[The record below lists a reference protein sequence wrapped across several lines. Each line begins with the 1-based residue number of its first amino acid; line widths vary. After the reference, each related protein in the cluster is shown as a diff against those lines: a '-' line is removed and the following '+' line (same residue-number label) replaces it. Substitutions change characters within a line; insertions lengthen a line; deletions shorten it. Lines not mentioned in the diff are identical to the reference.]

1 MYYAKEVH
9 MDIAPEIVEIREAQ
23 RFDEKALQTY
33 LHRELEGFSGELTV
47 RQFAFGQS
55 NPTFLLSAGD
65 RQYVLRKKPPGKLL
79 PSAHAVDREY
89 RILKALEKTDV
100 PVPKTY
106 LLCQDESII
115 GTPFY
120 VMERMSGRV
129 FRTPTAPDVS
139 GAKERSAIFDNMN
152 DTLAK
157 IHTVDWKALGL
168 EDFGKPGNY
177 MARQVSR
184 WSKQYEAS
192 KTEHIASMDNLMKWL
207 NEHIPADDTTSI
219 VHGDFRLENTMV
231 HATEPRIIA
240 VFDWELSTLGHPLAD
255 LAYNC
260 MGYHLP
266 DMGTQRTAYT
276 SVDLEEWGIPT
287 EAAYI
292 DDYCRRT
299 GRRQIPDWEF
309 YIAFSIFRLAA
320 IVQGV
325 YKRGLDGIASSDT
338 AKTYGAMVKVLSD
351 AGWAI
356 VSA

>member
-1 MYYAKEVH
+1 
-9 MDIAPEIVEIREAQ
+9 MDTAPEIVEIREAQ
-23 RFDEKALQTY
+23 RFDEKALGNY
-33 LHRELEGFSGELTV
+33 LDRELEGFSGGLTV
-47 RQFAFGQS
+47 SQFAFGQS
-55 NPTFLLSAGD
+55 NPTFLLSSGD

-89 RILKALEKTDV
+89 RILKTLEKTDV

-120 VMERMSGRV
+120 IMERMTGRV
-129 FRTPTAPDVS
+129 FRTPTAPEVS
-139 GAKERSAIFDNMN
+139 GAKERAAIFDTMN

-157 IHTVDWKALGL
+157 IHMVDWKALDL
-168 EDFGKPGNY
+168 ADFGKPGNY

-192 KTEHIASMDNLMKWL
+192 QTEQIESMDNLKKWL
-207 NEHIPADDTTSI
+207 NENIPVDDSTTV

-231 HATEPRIIA
+231 HATEARIIA

-266 DMGTQRTAYT
+266 DMGDKRMAYT
-276 SVDLEEWGIPT
+276 SVDLEKWGIPT
-287 EAAYI
+287 ESAYI
-292 DDYCRRT
+292 EAYCRRT
-299 GRRQIPDWEF
+299 GRSEIPDWDF

-351 AGWAI
+351 AGWGI
-356 VSA
+356 VST

>member
-1 MYYAKEVH
+1 

-23 RFDEKALQTY
+23 RFDEKALEKY
-33 LHRELEGFSGELTV
+33 LARELEGFSGELTV
-47 RQFAFGQS
+47 SQFAFGQS
-55 NPTFLLSAGD
+55 NPTFLLCAGD
-65 RQYVLRKKPPGKLL
+65 MQYVMRKKPPGKLL

-89 RILKALEKTDV
+89 RILKALENTDV

-106 LLCQDESII
+106 LLCRDESII

-120 VMERMSGRV
+120 VMERMTGRV
-129 FRTPTAPDVS
+129 FRTPTAPEVS
-139 GAKERSAIFDNMN
+139 SAMERSAIFDNMS

-157 IHTVDWKALGL
+157 IHMVDWKALGL

-177 MARQVSR
+177 MARQVGR

-192 KTEHIASMDNLMKWL
+192 KTGHIESMDKLMKWL
-207 NEHIPADDTTSI
+207 NENIPADDTTSI

-231 HATEPRIIA
+231 HVTEPRIIA

-266 DMGTQRTAYT
+266 DMGGQRTAYT
-276 SVDLEEWGIPT
+276 SVDLEAWGIPT
-287 EAAYI
+287 EAAYV
-292 DDYCRRT
+292 DAYCART
-299 GRRQIPDWEF
+299 GRSEIPDWEF
-309 YIAFSIFRLAA
+309 YLAFSIFRLAA

-325 YKRGLDGIASSDT
+325 YKRGLDGIASSDN
-338 AKTYGAMVKVLSD
+338 AKTYGAMVKGLSD

-356 VSA
+356 ISN

>member
-1 MYYAKEVH
+1 
-9 MDIAPEIVEIREAQ
+9 MDTVPEIVEIRKAQ
-23 RFDEKALQTY
+23 RFDEKALENY
-33 LHRELEGFSGELTV
+33 LCRELEGFPAEMTV
-47 RQFAFGQS
+47 SQFAFGQS

-100 PVPKTY
+100 PVPRTY
-106 LLCQDESII
+106 LLCEDESII

-120 VMERMSGRV
+120 VMQRMSGRV

-207 NEHIPADDTTSI
+207 NEHIPADDSTSI

-266 DMGTQRTAYT
+266 DMGDKRMAYT
-276 SVDLEEWGIPT
+276 SVDLQEWGIPT

-292 DDYCRRT
+292 DAYCRRT
-299 GRRQIPDWEF
+299 GRSEIPDWEF

-325 YKRGLDGIASSDT
+325 YKRGLDGIASSDN
-338 AKTYGAMVKVLSD
+338 AKTYGAMVKGLSD

-356 VSA
+356 VST

>member
-1 MYYAKEVH
+1 
-9 MDIAPEIVEIREAQ
+9 MDTIPEIVEIREAQ
-23 RFDEKALQTY
+23 RFNEKALEKY
-33 LHRELEGFSGELTV
+33 LRSELEGFSGELTV
-47 RQFAFGQS
+47 SQFSFGQS

-65 RQYVLRKKPPGKLL
+65 KEYVLRKKPPGKLL

-100 PVPKTY
+100 PVPRTN

-120 VMERMSGRV
+120 VMQRMSGRV
-129 FRTPTAPDVS
+129 FRTPTAPEVS
-139 GAKERSAIFDNMN
+139 DAKERSAIFDDMN
-152 DTLAK
+152 ATLAK

-192 KTEHIASMDNLMKWL
+192 QTEHIESMDNLMKWL
-207 NEHIPADDTTSI
+207 NKNIPADDTTSI

-266 DMGTQRTAYT
+266 DMGDKRTAYT
-276 SVDLEEWGIPT
+276 SVDLEQWGIPT

-292 DDYCRRT
+292 DAYCART
-299 GRRQIPDWEF
+299 GRSEIADWDF

-338 AKTYGAMVKVLSD
+338 ARTYGAMVKGLSD

-356 VSA
+356 IAA